1 MEPEA
6 STEDSPAE
14 STLHVPAWLLD
25 LPPPRILRRKESR
38 HEHAAKSEAELAAMA
53 RNTINEIVEGSAS
66 MRLPTTSNP
75 QESLDDAMNVI
86 LSSVDEE
93 SSPNKS

>member
-1 MEPEA
+1 
-6 STEDSPAE
+6 
-14 STLHVPAWLLD
+14 
-25 LPPPRILRRKESR
+25 
-38 HEHAAKSEAELAAMA
+38 
-53 RNTINEIVEGSAS
+53 

-93 SSPNKS
+93 SNPNKS